1 VVTTEALRAY
11 HQDEIGPFRKCV
23 GYSESVEGADKDV
36 TSFLVLLQLSL
47 EELALGCL
55 FETSGG
61 SFLKRGIR
69 AEHNPGAGRQSW
81 AYDGGGANQPAY
93 SPPSSGE

>member
-1 VVTTEALRAY
+1 
-11 HQDEIGPFRKCV
+11 
-23 GYSESVEGADKDV
+23 
-36 TSFLVLLQLSL
+36 
-47 EELALGCL
+47 LALGCL

-69 AEHNPGAGRQSW
+69 AEHNPGAGCQSW